1 MPQRKN
7 IGGRN
12 RRSPYVF
19 ILLMVVL
26 LILLMICAIGAMNA
40 WASYDLEASITPR
53 PSPVPTAT
61 VSPVLVTRD
70 PYFATYTPVPTA
82 TPSVLS
88 VGTKGQMVKE
98 MQERLQ
104 QLGFY
109 TGSIDGDYGSGTRAA
124 VTAFQRQH
132 GLTADGLAGSQTLSL
147 LYSDRAKHIVITP
160 APTLFNTIGGDVPML
175 VNRQNALP
183 DDFVPADLVRV
194 KDIAGDTFSVYSD
207 SNVKGVREAVEALTR
222 MINDAIAEGY
232 KPWKLAEGYRT
243 IAYQKKIFDN
253 KVDEYMEERNMSRSQ
268 AISATRLTVA
278 DPGQSEHHT
287 GLAFD
292 LNVPGYYFS
301 DTAQYL
307 WILENCWDYGFVL
320 RYTDEK
326 QDITGFMG
334 EEWHVRYVG
343 VEHSK
348 NMQLLDMC
356 LEEYI
361 DYLNQQ

>member
-1 MPQRKN
+1 MAQKTTTGSRK
-7 IGGRN
+7 
-12 RRSPYVF
+12 RRSPYLF
-19 ILLMVVL
+19 ITISVIMLLALCLV
-26 LILLMICAIGAMNA
+26 AIGAMNA
-40 WASYDLEASITPR
+40 WEDYEKEAAITPI
-53 PSPVPTAT
+53 PSPIPTPT
-61 VSPVLVTRD
+61 VSNVLVTPD
-70 PYFATYTPVPTA
+70 PGFATYTPVPSP
-82 TPSVLS
+82 TPSILT
-88 VGTKGQMVKE
+88 VGSEGQMVTD
-98 MQERLQ
+98 LQ
-104 QLGFY
+104 QKLKDLGYY
-109 TGSIDGDYGSGTRAA
+109 TSTVDGQYGSGTRRA
-124 VTAFQRQH
+124 VEIFQKQH
-132 GLTADGLAGSQTLSL
+132 GLTADGIAGSQTLSM
-147 LYSDRAKHIVITP
+147 LYSDKASYIVITP
-160 APTLFNTIGGDVPML
+160 APTLFNTIGGEKPLL

-183 DDFVPADLVRV
+183 DDFIPADLVRV

-207 SNVKGVREAVEALTR
+207 SSVQGVREAVEALTR

-232 KPWKLAEGYRT
+232 EPWKLAEGYRT
-243 IAYQKKIFDN
+243 IKYQQRIFDN
-253 KVDEYMEERNMSRSQ
+253 QVSEYMNERDMSRSQ
-268 AISATRLTVA
+268 AISATRQTVA

-292 LNVPGYYFS
+292 LNVPGYFFV

-307 WILENCWDYGFVL
+307 WLKENCWDYGFIM

-326 QDITGFMG
+326 QDITGFLG